1 MSEPHEVH
9 RPEPGRW
16 SLATRI
22 AFRFLFSYFALTSLV
37 PWLIGRSELLVEK
50 HLQFW
55 DAVVLLAD
63 EAVFHVPYELFNP
76 FNDSYWWVK
85 FLCTLAFAGMIAAV
99 WSVLD
104 RDRLH
109 YARLHPWLRLL
120 LRYLLAF
127 AMIRYGTI
135 KVIPSQM
142 IAPPPLPLL
151 QNPIGDLFPNY
162 LLWWTVG
169 ASPAFETASGLAEL
183 AGGALLLLPRTTLL
197 GALISAANMLLVFLM
212 NMCYDVPVKLYSL
225 QLFVYAVILI
235 APDLPRLADVFIRNR
250 RAERSRISPLFRNR
264 WLNAVPHVLL
274 LLYGL
279 VAIKSGFE
287 LASQR
292 YKMMNPPRSPLYG
305 VWSVEGFV
313 RDGRE
318 VPLHT
323 EPDRWRL
330 VQFRTPGSLQVEQM
344 AGARKQYPLGLD
356 MEKKTMT
363 LGPPPAGSLTFRR
376 PEKDVLLLD
385 GVLEGRRVRAKLRKM
400 PLIRR
405 TT

>member
-1 MSEPHEVH
+1 MKRVITERHDGP
-9 RPEPGRW
+9 RW

-22 AFRFLFSYFALTSLV
+22 AFRCLFSYYTINSLV
-37 PWLIGRSELLVEK
+37 PWLIGHSEFLVEK
-50 HLQFW
+50 YIGFW

-63 EAVFHVPYELFNP
+63 EAVFHLPYELFNRY
-76 FNDSYWWVK
+76 NDSYDWVRY
-85 FLCTLAFAGMIAAV
+85 LCTLAFAGVIAGV

-104 RDRLH
+104 RNRLH

-120 LRYLLAF
+120 LRYLLGF

-142 IAPPPLPLL
+142 IAPPPLGAVQSPL
-151 QNPIGDLFPNY
+151 GDLFPNY
-162 LLWWTVG
+162 LLWWTIG
-169 ASPAFETASGLAEL
+169 ASPAFETASGVAEL
-183 AGGALLLLPRTTLL
+183 LGGALLLLPRTTLL

-212 NMCYDVPVKLYSL
+212 NMCYDVSVKLYSL
-225 QLFVYAVILI
+225 QLFVMAVVLV
-235 APDLPRLADVFIRNR
+235 APDLPRLADVFLFHR
-250 RAERSRISPLFRNR
+250 RAERSRIAPLFRNR
-264 WLNAVPHVLL
+264 WLDAVPHVLL

-279 VAIKSGFE
+279 VAIKSGLE
-287 LASQR
+287 LASER
-292 YKMMNPPRSPLYG
+292 YKRMNPPRSPLYG
-305 VWSVEGFV
+305 VWSVEGFE

-318 VPLHT
+318 VPLYT

-344 AGARKQYPLGLD
+344 AGERKRYPLGLD

-363 LGPPPAGSLTFRR
+363 LGPPPAGRLTFRR

>member
-1 MSEPHEVH
+1 MNE
-9 RPEPGRW
+9 RW

-22 AFRFLFSYFALTSLV
+22 AFRFLFSYYAISSIV
-37 PWLIGRSELLVEK
+37 PWLIGRSKFLVEE
-50 HLQFW
+50 HAEFW

-63 EAVFHVPYELFNP
+63 ETMFHLPYELFNRY
-76 FNDSYWWVK
+76 NDSYSWVR

-104 RDRLH
+104 RNRLH

-120 LRYLLAF
+120 LRYLLGF

-142 IAPPPLPLL
+142 IAPPPLAAV
-151 QNPIGDLFPNY
+151 QSPIGDLFPNY

-183 AGGALLLLPRTTLL
+183 LGGALLLLPRTTLL
-197 GALISAANMLLVFLM
+197 GALISAANMLFVFLL

-225 QLFVYAVILI
+225 QLFVMAVVLV
-235 APDLPRLADVFIRNR
+235 APDLPRLANVFLFHR
-250 RAERSRISPLFRNR
+250 RAEPSRIPPLFRNR
-264 WLNAVPHVLL
+264 WLDAVPHVLL

-279 VAIKSGFE
+279 AAIKTGLE
-287 LASQR
+287 WGAQR
-292 YKMMNPPRSPLYG
+292 YETMNPPRSPLYG
-305 VWSVEGFV
+305 VWSVEGFE

-318 VPLHT
+318 VPLYT

-344 AGARKQYPLGLD
+344 AGERKRYPLGLD

-400 PLIRR
+400 PLLRR

>member
-1 MSEPHEVH
+1 MNNRQQTP
-9 RPEPGRW
+9 RW

-22 AFRFLFSYFALTSLV
+22 AFRFLFSYYVLTSLV
-37 PWLIGRSELLVEK
+37 PLLVYRSDFLGEK
-50 HLQFW
+50 HAEFW

-63 EAVFHVPYELFNP
+63 EAVFQVPYELFNP
-76 FNDSYWWVK
+76 FNGSYSWVR
-85 FLCTLAFAGMIAAV
+85 FLCTLAFAGVIAAV

-104 RDRLH
+104 RNRLQ
-109 YARLHPWLRLL
+109 YERLHPWLRLA
-120 LRYLLAF
+120 LRYMLAF

-151 QNPIGDLFPNY
+151 QNPIGDLLPNY

-225 QLFVYAVILI
+225 QLFVMAVVLV
-235 APDLPRLADVFIRNR
+235 APDLPRLADVFFRNR
-250 RAERSRISPLFRNR
+250 RAEPSRIAPLFRNR

-279 VAIKSGFE
+279 VAIKSGLE

-292 YKMMNPPRSPLYG
+292 YEMMNPPRSPLYG

-363 LGPPPAGSLTFRR
+363 LGPPPVGSLTFRR

>member
-1 MSEPHEVH
+1 MNHVTIDHPSGSP
-9 RPEPGRW
+9 RW

-22 AFRFLFSYFALTSLV
+22 AFRFLFSYFAITFLV
-37 PWLIGRSELLVEK
+37 PLLISRSELLRER
-50 HLQFW
+50 HADFW

-63 EAVFHVPYELFNP
+63 EAVFQMPYELFDP
-76 FNDSYWWVK
+76 MVDAYMWVR
-85 FLCTLAFAGMIAAV
+85 FLSTLALAGVAAAV

-104 RDRLH
+104 RNRLH
-109 YARLHPWLRLL
+109 YARLHPWLRFL
-120 LRYLLAF
+120 LRYLLGF

-142 IAPPPLPLL
+142 IAPPPLPTL
-151 QNPIGDLFPNY
+151 QNPIGDLFPNH

-225 QLFVYAVILI
+225 QLFVYAVVLI
-235 APDLPRLADVFIRNR
+235 APDLPRLVDVFLRNR
-250 RAERSRISPLFRNR
+250 RAEPSRTAPLFRNR
-264 WLNAVPHVLL
+264 WLGAVPHVLL
-274 LLYGL
+274 LLHGL
-279 VAIKSGFE
+279 VAIKSGLE
-287 LASQR
+287 LATQR
-292 YKMMNPPRSPLYG
+292 YERMNPPRPPLYG
-305 VWSVEGFV
+305 VWSVEGFE

-318 VPLHT
+318 VPLYT
-323 EPDRWRL
+323 EPDRWLL
-330 VQFRTPGSLQVEQM
+330 VMFRTPGSLQVEQM
-344 AGARKQYPLGLD
+344 AGGRKRYSLGLD
-356 MEKKTMT
+356 MEKKTMA

-376 PEKDVLLLD
+376 PEKDVLVLD
-385 GVLEGRRVRAKLRKM
+385 GRLEGRRVRAKLRKM